1 MRQQEPG
8 RTQAEANQWVKDFMT
23 QSGVKEE
30 MRRAQSPIPPSVL
43 QHLRQFDQSQTVQ
56 KMSLNGSRWSGA
68 EDFVL
73 DLIHHTPQVELTTNH
88 IKRGWFRFTWRF
100 TLHGARSSV
109 EYVATQINQAI
120 DAYNQAIDA
129 YNAIGED

>member
-1 MRQQEPG
+1 MKQEPG
-8 RTQAEANQWVKDFMT
+8 RTQEEHNQWVKDFIAH
-23 QSGVKEE
+23 SGVTEE
-30 MRRAQSPIPPSVL
+30 DMRRPQPPVPLSVL
-43 QHLRQFDQSQTVQ
+43 QHLGQFDQSQTVWT
-56 KMSLNGSRWSGA
+56 MSLNGSHWSGA

-88 IKRGWFRFTWRF
+88 IKRGWFFLTWRF

-120 DAYNQAIDA
+120 DAYN
-129 YNAIGED
+129 AIGQADR